1 MKFKVASILVAL
13 WLALGQTIIPAAD
26 NKPNVLDILA
36 QRSERTLEERL
47 MDAAVLNRP
56 DQIEELVRQGA
67 KVDARRPDFQ
77 TPLMW
82 CALDRH
88 VDSVRA
94 LIKAKADVN
103 ATADRGHT
111 ALMVAARN
119 GSTAVVHLLLAA
131 KAHVDA
137 KMEGGTTAL
146 HQAAEAGNVE
156 VIELLLA
163 AGADISARN
172 EWLGTPLHYANW
184 NVDVARCLLRHGCPI
199 DAPGC
204 ENIFG
209 APALSTT
216 AAFGHSEATKV
227 IKLLLQAGADIN
239 AQDKLG
245 GTPLMWAIQPKKTD
259 VLELL
264 IQSHADLNKTNF
276 LGWTALM
283 EAKFRKKD
291 EAARL
296 LQEAGGKE
304 RKNLSFSAAMG
315 DLAAVNSILAESGAD
330 RPSPGDLVNA
340 LCWAVSE
347 KHTGI
352 TQRLLA
358 HGANPN
364 MRGCFGL
371 TPLILVCGQAGDSAI
386 ARQLLAA
393 GANVNQTGSRGITA
407 LMRAVETMPAEFVK
421 ELITK
426 GAHVN
431 ATDDYDNTAF
441 VRAARKG
448 NLKNMEVLLQHGAR
462 IDDGKLDEYDSLHA
476 LQAPLRGAIVRGDL
490 KVVEF
495 LLAHGSDANARHRH
509 GVTPLMD
516 AAQHG
521 KVDVAKLLI
530 AHGANVSAKADCDY
544 NNTAIK
550 LAEHSCLPCREEMVE
565 LLRQSSPASK
575 K

>member
-1 MKFKVASILVAL
+1 MKFKVAPVLAAL
-13 WLALGQTIIPAAD
+13 WLALGQTIISAAD

-47 MDAAVLNRP
+47 MDAAVSNRP
-56 DQIEELVRQGA
+56 DLIEELVRQGA

-77 TPLMW
+77 TPLIW
-82 CALDRH
+82 CSLDRH

-94 LIKAKADVN
+94 LIKAGADVN
-103 ATADRGHT
+103 ATADGGHT

-119 GSTAVVHLLLAA
+119 GSAAVVRILLAA

-137 KMEGGTTAL
+137 RMKGGMTAL

-172 EWLGTPLHYANW
+172 ESVGTPLHYAGRNP
-184 NVDVARCLLRHGCPI
+184 DVARCLLKHGCPV
-199 DAPGC
+199 DAPGN
-204 ENIFG
+204 EDSLG
-209 APALSTT
+209 MPALSSTV
-216 AAFGHSEATKV
+216 AFGNTEV
-227 IKLLLQAGADIN
+227 IKLLLEAGANIN
-239 AQDKLG
+239 AQDQRG
-245 GTPLMWAIQPKKTD
+245 ETALMWAAQLGKTD
-259 VLELL
+259 VLKLL
-264 IQSHADLNKTNF
+264 IQSHADLNRTNS
-276 LGWTALM
+276 LGWTAMM
-283 EAKFRKKD
+283 EAKFRKND

-304 RKNLSFSAAMG
+304 HKNLSFSAAMG
-315 DLAAVNSILAESGAD
+315 DLAAVNSITAESGNNS
-330 RPSPGDLVNA
+330 PSRSDLCHA
-340 LCWAVSE
+340 LCCAVRNKQSS
-347 KHTGI
+347 I
-352 TQRLLA
+352 TQQLLA
-358 HGANPN
+358 HSANPD
-364 MRGCFGL
+364 MRENGTGL
-371 TPLILVCGQAGDSAI
+371 TPLILACGQAGDRSI

-393 GANVNQTGSRGITA
+393 GANVNQTASRGITA
-407 LMRAVETMPAEFVK
+407 LMCAVETMPAAFVN
-421 ELITK
+421 ELIAK
-426 GAHVN
+426 GARVN
-431 ATDDYDNTAF
+431 DADDYGNTAF

-462 IDDGKLDEYDSLHA
+462 IDDGKLDEHDSLHA

-495 LLAHGSDANARHRH
+495 LLAHGADTNARHRH
-509 GVTPLMD
+509 GVTPLMY
-516 AAQHG
+516 AAQSG

-544 NNTAIK
+544 NNTALK
-550 LAEHSCLPCREEMVE
+550 LAEHSCLPCSWDMIE
-565 LLRQSSPASK
+565 LLRRSSSVSK